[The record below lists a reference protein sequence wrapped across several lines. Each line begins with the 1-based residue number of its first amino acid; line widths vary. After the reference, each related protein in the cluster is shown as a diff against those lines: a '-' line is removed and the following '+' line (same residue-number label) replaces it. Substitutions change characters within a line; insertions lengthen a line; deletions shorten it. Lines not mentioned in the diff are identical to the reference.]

1 MYDISWFEL
10 FVHMANCPQMDG
22 PYMLVMK
29 SGWHLMTNFVDA
41 KHAKPCL
48 LSLGIGLHTH
58 TDKKLINY
66 IKNLTNLLEWMKR
79 NL

>member
-1 MYDISWFEL
+1 
-10 FVHMANCPQMDG
+10 
-22 PYMLVMK
+22 
-29 SGWHLMTNFVDA
+29 
-41 KHAKPCL
+41 L

-58 TDKKLINY
+58 TDKKIINY